1 MMARTPIDVW
11 EKQLDLPSSAFAN
24 LPEGALF
31 IFNGTEAPADIQAQ
45 NVTGA
50 AGILPNED
58 SYSFHWSLQQPLEV
72 PGGSV
77 KILDT
82 NTFPIA
88 ADFSTAL
95 VTIKPGAIREVH
107 WHPSSDEWSYFI
119 QGHARMSVYV
129 APGSARTF
137 DFNPGDVGYVPQ
149 ACSHYIQNIGTED
162 VILLEVLKQKQFTD
176 ISAGQW
182 CAPPSPPAF
191 TCTLTNIERAQ
202 ARTDPAP
209 SAEGHHPSV
218 GREHRA
224 PVQGEAAGRS
234 RPGPRGAQ
242 RQRQRGI
249 VRAWRT
255 RRWRWKWWQADW

>member
-1 MMARTPIDVW
+1 MMARTPTDVW

-24 LPEGALF
+24 LPEGNLF

-45 NVTGA
+45 NITGP
-50 AGILPNED
+50 AGVIPNVD
-58 SYSFHWSLQQPLEV
+58 SYSFHWSEQEPLEV

-88 ADFSTAL
+88 TDFSTAL

-162 VILLEVLKQKQFTD
+162 VILLEVLKQKKFTD

-182 CAPPSPPAF
+182 YAVPLFFLFCV
-191 TCTLTNIERAQ
+191 L
-202 ARTDPAP
+202 
-209 SAEGHHPSV
+209 G
-218 GREHRA
+218 
-224 PVQGEAAGRS
+224 
-234 RPGPRGAQ
+234 
-242 RQRQRGI
+242 
-249 VRAWRT
+249 
-255 RRWRWKWWQADW
+255 